1 MKRIGPMNKQI
12 RRVRRT
18 VVLVPLLLAACGQPS
33 QTQTGGQAPPPPPQ
47 VTVAKPLSKVVTED
61 REFVGRFVAV
71 DAVEIRARVS
81 GYLDKVAFRDGQM
94 IEKGDLLFSIDPR
107 PFETTLAQAK
117 AQFEQARANL
127 AFAQSNLE
135 RGERLKRG
143 TDISEQTYDQRI
155 QAERVAMAS
164 LSAQEAVVQQAELD
178 LQYTQL
184 KAPVA
189 GRIGDRRVSIG
200 NLVTGGNGSST
211 TLLATIQSV
220 DPIRFEF
227 TLDETSYLQF
237 VRLHGEHAISDLDVP
252 VKLKLIGDETYRH
265 AGRLDFVDNTISP
278 TNGVI
283 RFRAEF
289 PNPNGTLTP
298 GMFGRIKMQL
308 GEPAEALLVPDTAIA
323 SEQVNKLVMTVV
335 NKDGKSIVT
344 PKPVTLGPLFDG
356 LRVVRS
362 GLDKSDVVIISGL
375 MRARPGTPVTPK
387 EGTIATASHAPD
399 TPGTTPAGG
408 QRQ

>member
-1 MKRIGPMNKQI
+1 M
-12 RRVRRT
+12 
-18 VVLVPLLLAACGQPS
+18 
-33 QTQTGGQAPPPPPQ
+33 
-47 VTVAKPLSKVVTED
+47 
-61 REFVGRFVAV
+61 
-71 DAVEIRARVS
+71 
-81 GYLDKVAFRDGQM
+81 
-94 IEKGDLLFSIDPR
+94 
-107 PFETTLAQAK
+107 
-117 AQFEQARANL
+117 
-127 AFAQSNLE
+127 
-135 RGERLKRG
+135 
-143 TDISEQTYDQRI
+143 
-155 QAERVAMAS
+155 
-164 LSAQEAVVQQAELD
+164 
-178 LQYTQL
+178 
-184 KAPVA
+184 
-189 GRIGDRRVSIG
+189 
-200 NLVTGGNGSST
+200 
-211 TLLATIQSV
+211 
-220 DPIRFEF
+220 
-227 TLDETSYLQF
+227 QF